1 MGMGTMGTGGTS
13 HDSKIYQNSRG
24 LAGNYNGDAG
34 QSSVA
39 PKGNYITKGVDSS
52 NYYGAVP
59 DKGSSNFIPLTSDFS
74 KFGR

>member
-1 MGMGTMGTGGTS
+1 MGTMETGGTS

-24 LAGNYNGDAG
+24 MAGNYNGDAG

-39 PKGNYITKGVDSS
+39 PKGNYITTGADPST
-52 NYYGAVP
+52 YYGAVP
-59 DKGSSNFIPLTSDFS
+59 DRGSSNFIPITNDFS